1 MPLQLDVCVSQHIG
15 DRHEQQDRV
24 ALVPHPR
31 LRGVVLAVVADGMG
45 GHEGGALAAE
55 QVVHTA
61 RQCLE
66 GYAPSEETPEEL
78 LRTILDEAHT
88 LIRAGRF
95 INEKDPHS
103 TGVLLLLEPTRA
115 TWAHCGDSR
124 LYWFS
129 GSELRQRT
137 DDHSYVGR
145 LVRDGT
151 ISEEEASFHP
161 NRNVLLTALGGREAP
176 MVDVGSCE
184 SLAAGDAFLICSD
197 GLWGYFGEAEM
208 GGIIAAQSARDAAGE
223 LMRRARSRGRGEG
236 DNLSLALVRLE
247 EMPAVKPVP
256 PPVRR
261 PLGNAPVTPA

>member
-24 ALVPHPR
+24 ALLPHPR

-55 QVVHTA
+55 QVIHTA

-66 GYAPSEETPEEL
+66 GYSPSEDTPEEL
-78 LRTILDEAHT
+78 LRMIFDEAHT

-103 TGVLLLLEPTRA
+103 TGVVLLLEPTRA

-124 LYWFS
+124 LYWFRN
-129 GSELRQRT
+129 GQLQQRT
-137 DDHSYVGR
+137 DDHSYVGQ
-145 LVRDGT
+145 LVRDGK

-161 NRNVLLTALGGREAP
+161 NRNVLLTALGGRETP
-176 MVDVGSCE
+176 LVDIGHNDA
-184 SLAAGDAFLICSD
+184 LAAGDAFLVCSD
-197 GLWGYFGEAEM
+197 GLWGYFADAEL
-208 GGIIAAQSARDAAGE
+208 GSLVATQSAREAAE
-223 LMRRARSRGRGEG
+223 EMMRRARSRGRGEG
-236 DNLSLALVRLE
+236 DNLSLALVRLNE
-247 EMPAVKPVP
+247 VPVAKPGLAS
-256 PPVRR
+256 VRR
-261 PLGNAPVTPA
+261 PVGSTPVTSG